1 MHLLRD
7 FHTNDFCVF
16 SRSVDQL
23 QSLPELS
30 YHGLGLLC
38 STIHG
43 EGDEVGGVTPKRPL
57 RFSCMSYITLLDLY
71 GCCILQ
77 CRRRV
82 FRKLL
87 YVIIMMKT
95 QERSKPCLLA
105 PSQTVCGARDQ
116 AILFIRLVT
125 AYSILP
131 EIPVI
136 IHVGIF
142 MFLFLKL
149 HAISKPFLS
158 HAVCSA
164 LIL

>member
-1 MHLLRD
+1 MHLLRV

-43 EGDEVGGVTPKRPL
+43 EGDEVSMGNSQKPL
-57 RFSCMSYITLLDLY
+57 HFSCMSYISLLDLY
-71 GCCILQ
+71 GCWILQ

-87 YVIIMMKT
+87 YVILMMKT

-125 AYSILP
+125 DWLF
-131 EIPVI
+131 IP
-136 IHVGIF
+136 F
-142 MFLFLKL
+142 FLGFR
-149 HAISKPFLS
+149 
-158 HAVCSA
+158 
-164 LIL
+164 